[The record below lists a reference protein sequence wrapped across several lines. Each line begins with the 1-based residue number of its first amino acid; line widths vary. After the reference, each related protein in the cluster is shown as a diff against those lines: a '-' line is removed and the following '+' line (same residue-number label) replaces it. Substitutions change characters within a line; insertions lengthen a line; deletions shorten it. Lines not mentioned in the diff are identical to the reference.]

1 MLLCPKQPSQAA
13 ATFPTQSG
21 EYLAHSYQGS
31 MRISS
36 KGDYGLRA
44 LFDLALHYGQGP
56 VRSREIAER
65 QAIDEHYLNQLLI
78 QLRRA
83 GLVQSL
89 RGPQGGHL
97 LAKAPGEITLLDALQ
112 ALEGP
117 LVEMAEGIQ
126 PLPSPN
132 DAAILNEV
140 WHGLRQSV
148 ESYLAG
154 HTLDDLAQ
162 RKRER
167 EGQTM
172 YYI

>member
-1 MLLCPKQPSQAA
+1 
-13 ATFPTQSG
+13 
-21 EYLAHSYQGS
+21 

-44 LFDLALHYGQGP
+44 LFDLALHYGRGP
-56 VRSREIAER
+56 VRSRDIAER
-65 QAIDEHYLNQLLI
+65 QAIDENYLNQLLI

-97 LAKAPGEITLLDALQ
+97 LAKAPAEVTLLEALQ

-117 LVEMAEGIQ
+117 IVELAEGIQ
-126 PLPSPN
+126 PAPRP
-132 DAAILNEV
+132 DEAAILADV
-140 WHGLRQSV
+140 WFGLREV
-148 ESYLAG
+148 CEAYLATQ
-154 HTLDDLAQ
+154 TLDDLAQ
-162 RKRER
+162 RKRQR
-167 EGQTM
+167 DGQTM

>member
-1 MLLCPKQPSQAA
+1 
-13 ATFPTQSG
+13 
-21 EYLAHSYQGS
+21 

-89 RGPQGGHL
+89 RGPQGGHQ
-97 LAKAPGEITLLDALQ
+97 LARHPREVSLRAALQ

-117 LVEMAEGIQ
+117 LLEMAEGVPMPPQ
-126 PLPSPN
+126 PN
-132 DAAILNEV
+132 EAAVLASV
-140 WHGLRQSV
+140 WDGLRGAV
-148 ESYLAG
+148 ETYLD
-154 HTLDDLAQ
+154 HLTLDDLAQ
-162 RKRER
+162 RKREQ
-167 EGQTM
+167 EGETM

>member
-1 MLLCPKQPSQAA
+1 
-13 ATFPTQSG
+13 
-21 EYLAHSYQGS
+21 

-65 QAIDEHYLNQLLI
+65 QAVDEHYLNQLLI

-89 RGPQGGHL
+89 RGPQGGHM
-97 LAKAPGEITLLDALQ
+97 LAKAPREITLFEAIQ

-117 LVEMAEGIQ
+117 LVELAEGSQ
-126 PLPSPN
+126 PAPQSSES
-132 DAAILNEV
+132 AVLNEV
-140 WHGLRQSV
+140 WCGLRQAV
-148 ESYLAG
+148 ELYLAN
-154 HTLDDLAQ
+154 HTLEDLTQ

>member
-1 MLLCPKQPSQAA
+1 
-13 ATFPTQSG
+13 
-21 EYLAHSYQGS
+21 

-36 KGDYGLRA
+36 KGEYGLRA
-44 LFDLALHYGQGP
+44 LFDLALHHGQGP
-56 VRSREIAER
+56 VRSRDIAER
-65 QAIDEHYLNQLLI
+65 QAIDENYLNQLLI

-97 LAKAPGEITLLDALQ
+97 LARSPGEITLLEALT

-117 LVEMAEGIQ
+117 LVEVADSGE
-126 PLPSPN
+126 SPQH
-132 DAAILNEV
+132 DEAQIFGEV
-140 WHGLRQSV
+140 WNGLRDTV
-148 ESYLAG
+148 EAYLASI
-154 HTLDDLAQ
+154 TLDDLAQ

-167 EGQTM
+167 DGQTM

>member
-1 MLLCPKQPSQAA
+1 
-13 ATFPTQSG
+13 
-21 EYLAHSYQGS
+21 

-36 KGDYGLRA
+36 KGEYGLRA
-44 LFDLALHYGQGP
+44 LFDLALHYGRGP
-56 VRSREIAER
+56 VRSRDIAER
-65 QAIDEHYLNQLLI
+65 QAIDENYLNQLLI

-97 LAKAPGEITLLDALQ
+97 LARAPSEITLLEMLQ

-117 LVEMAEGIQ
+117 VVELAEGIQ
-126 PLPSPN
+126 PLPQSD
-132 DAAILNEV
+132 DAAVLLDV
-140 WHGLRQSV
+140 WCGLRNAV
-148 ESYLAG
+148 EKYLAG
-154 HTLDDLAQ
+154 VTLEELAQ

>member
-1 MLLCPKQPSQAA
+1 
-13 ATFPTQSG
+13 
-21 EYLAHSYQGS
+21 

-36 KGDYGLRA
+36 KGEYGLRA
-44 LFDLALHYGQGP
+44 LFDLALHVGQGP
-56 VRSREIAER
+56 VRSRDIAER
-65 QAIDEHYLNQLLI
+65 QAIDENYLNQLLI

-97 LAKAPGEITLLDALQ
+97 LARPPGEITLLDALR

-117 LVEMAEGIQ
+117 LVETAEGIQ
-126 PLPSPN
+126 PPPQP
-132 DAAILNEV
+132 DVAAVLSDV
-140 WHGLRQSV
+140 WYGLRDSV
-148 ESYLAG
+148 EQYLAG

-162 RKRER
+162 RARLR
-167 EGQTM
+167 DGQSM

>member
-1 MLLCPKQPSQAA
+1 
-13 ATFPTQSG
+13 
-21 EYLAHSYQGS
+21 

-56 VRSREIAER
+56 VRSRDIAER
-65 QAIDEHYLNQLLI
+65 EGIDEHYLNQLLI

-83 GLVQSL
+83 SLVQSL
-89 RGPQGGHL
+89 RGPQGGHV
-97 LAKAPGEITLLDALQ
+97 LAKAPSEISLLDALQ

-117 LVEMAEGIQ
+117 LVQLAEGIQ
-126 PLPSPN
+126 PPPQAET
-132 DAAILNEV
+132 AAILTDV
-140 WHGLRQSV
+140 WLGLRANT
-148 ESYLAG
+148 EAYLASF
-154 HTLDDLAQ
+154 TLEDLVQ

-167 EGQTM
+167 DGQTM

>member
-1 MLLCPKQPSQAA
+1 
-13 ATFPTQSG
+13 
-21 EYLAHSYQGS
+21 

-36 KGDYGLRA
+36 KGEYGLRA

-56 VRSREIAER
+56 VRSRDIAER
-65 QAIDEHYLNQLLI
+65 QSIDENYLNQLLI

-83 GLVQSL
+83 GLVQSM

-97 LAKAPGEITLLDALQ
+97 LARAPGDITLLEVLR

-117 LVEMAEGIQ
+117 IVETAEGIQ
-126 PLPSPN
+126 PPSQI
-132 DAAILNEV
+132 DDVAVLQEV
-140 WHGLRQSV
+140 WDGLRAAA
-148 ESYLAG
+148 ESYLANL
-154 HTLDDLAQ
+154 TLEELAQ
-162 RKRER
+162 RKRQR

>member
-1 MLLCPKQPSQAA
+1 
-13 ATFPTQSG
+13 
-21 EYLAHSYQGS
+21 

-44 LFDLALHYGQGP
+44 LFDLALHYGNGP
-56 VRSREIAER
+56 VRSRDIAER
-65 QAIDEHYLNQLLI
+65 QAIDENYLNQLLI

-97 LAKAPGEITLLDALQ
+97 LAKAPADVTLLEVLQ

-117 LVEMAEGIQ
+117 IVELAEGVQ
-126 PLPSPN
+126 PAPRP
-132 DAAILNEV
+132 DEAVILNGV
-140 WHGLRQSV
+140 WYGLRDV
-148 ESYLAG
+148 CEGYLATQ
-154 HTLDDLAQ
+154 TLDDLAQ
-162 RKRER
+162 RKRQR
-167 EGQTM
+167 DGQTM

>member
-1 MLLCPKQPSQAA
+1 
-13 ATFPTQSG
+13 
-21 EYLAHSYQGS
+21 

-44 LFDLALHYGQGP
+44 LFDLALRHGQGP
-56 VRSREIAER
+56 VRSRDIAER
-65 QAIDEHYLNQLLI
+65 QAIDENYLNQLLI

-97 LAKAPGEITLLDALQ
+97 LARSPREITLLEALE

-117 LVEMAEGIQ
+117 LVEVAESGE
-126 PLPSPN
+126 SPRGSESGV
-132 DAAILNEV
+132 LTEV
-140 WHGLRQSV
+140 WSGLRDAV
-148 ESYLAG
+148 TGYLAG
-154 HTLDDLAQ
+154 VTLDDLAQ
-162 RKRER
+162 RVRER
-167 EGQTM
+167 DGQTM

>member
-1 MLLCPKQPSQAA
+1 
-13 ATFPTQSG
+13 
-21 EYLAHSYQGS
+21 

-44 LFDLALHYGQGP
+44 LLDLAIHYGRGP
-56 VRSREIAER
+56 VRSRDIAER
-65 QAIDEHYLNQLLI
+65 QAIDENYLNQLLI

-83 GLVQSL
+83 GLVQSQ

-97 LAKAPGEITLLDALQ
+97 LAKAPGEVTLLEALQ

-117 LVEMAEGIQ
+117 VVEMAEGIQ
-126 PLPSPN
+126 PSPQA
-132 DAAILNEV
+132 DEATILGAV
-140 WHGLRQSV
+140 WGGLRDAV
-148 ESYLAG
+148 EEYLG
-154 HTLDDLAQ
+154 SLTLEDLAQ